1 MVAGSFLRDVASLAV
16 TAFGGPNVHIT
27 LMLEQLVRKR
37 KYVTEEELIELMGL
51 CQLLPGPTSTQTITA
66 VGYKLGGAR
75 LAFLTL
81 LIWISPAVL
90 LMTLL
95 ALLWHSLSGYSWWS
109 PLIQFIPALAV
120 GFITHAAWTI
130 GRKVATTRLTFF
142 ILLASATLAVVV
154 SAPWIFPVVILAG
167 GLATMWST
175 AGTSSQPTTAGSIRW
190 TYLLAYAGLFAASG
204 LVAIAFHYPPAMLFE
219 QFYRYGSLVF
229 GGGQVLIPMMLEQ
242 FTHHSGWV
250 SEQVFLTGYGV
261 VQATPG
267 PVFSFCAFLGAMAMQ
282 EDGSAAML
290 VGSLIGTA
298 GIFLPGT
305 LLIFFVYPMWEWLKQ
320 FEVIR
325 RALKGINAAA
335 GGLVAAA
342 VLMMI
347 EANGWWQMPTHDL
360 AVPVMIAVAIFLL
373 LRFTRIPAPLLVVA
387 TMAAGLLLQ

>member
-1 MVAGSFLRDVASLAV
+1 MIAGPFLRDVASLAI

-37 KYVTEEELIELMGL
+37 QYISEEELIELMGL

-75 LAFLTL
+75 LALLTL
-81 LIWISPAVL
+81 LIWVSPAVL

-95 ALLWHSLSGYSWWS
+95 ALLWHSLSANAWWL

-120 GFITHAAWTI
+120 GFIAHAAWTI
-130 GRKVATTRLTFF
+130 GRKVATTALTLL
-142 ILLASATLAVVV
+142 ILLASAVLTVVV
-154 SAPWIFPVVILAG
+154 SAPWIFPAAILAG
-167 GLATMWST
+167 GLVTIWSS
-175 AGTSSQPTTAGSIRW
+175 AEPPSKPAASGSIRW
-190 TYLLAYAGLFAASG
+190 SYLLVYAGFFAGSA
-204 LVAIAFHYPPAMLFE
+204 LLAIAFRYPPAILFE

-250 SEQVFLTGYGV
+250 SEEVFLTGYGI

-267 PVFSFCAFLGAMAMQ
+267 PVFSFCAFIGAMAMQ
-282 EDGSAAML
+282 DSGSAAML
-290 VGSLIGTA
+290 AGSLIGTA

-320 FEVIR
+320 YEVIR
-325 RALKGINAAA
+325 RALRGINAAA

-347 EANGWWQMPTHDL
+347 TANGWQQMALYDL
-360 AVPVMIAVAIFLL
+360 AVPVSIAISVFLL
-373 LRFTRIPAPLLVVA
+373 LRLTRIPAPLLVVA